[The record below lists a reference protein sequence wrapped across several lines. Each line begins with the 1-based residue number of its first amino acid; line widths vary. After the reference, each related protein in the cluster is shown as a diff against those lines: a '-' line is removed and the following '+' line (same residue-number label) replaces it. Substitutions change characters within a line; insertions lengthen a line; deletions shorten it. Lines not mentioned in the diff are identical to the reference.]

1 MDGFPDVRCASE
13 ITRIAFCR
21 KVIALPMKNC
31 AAGRF
36 GVFVQSRL
44 AACAYRMS
52 RDPEELF
59 PLSRTE
65 IFISAPVRLRPD
77 RSERHTSDLQSL
89 MGISYAV
96 FRFKNEKA

>member
-1 MDGFPDVRCASE
+1 MILRPPRSTRTDALFPYTTLFRSTDVRCASG

-21 KVIALPMKNC
+21 KVIALTMKNC

-65 IFISAPVRLRPD
+65 IFISAPVRQIGRA
-77 RSERHTSDLQSL
+77 H
-89 MGISYAV
+89 V
-96 FRFKNEKA
+96 